1 MRLRFLR
8 SALLMILGLAF
19 LCPATPAGAK
29 VPVYRW
35 VDSHGNSHY
44 GDSNSSPQARRVP
57 VHSRL
62 ADPTSLADIEIVRN
76 GDASDVYVNNRL
88 GGPVEI
94 SIGLDEASNVQS
106 LPPLPLRQL
115 LPANQRVLV
124 SHIAAAGAG
133 LVSSY
138 SVGMT
143 AMPGDPSG
151 FAKDVVYALP
161 VDEDSGWHLGQTF
174 HGGFSHTDEQ
184 NLYAVDIIVDVGT
197 PVLAARDG
205 VVMQVESAFSQAGL
219 NKERFGER
227 ANLVRILH
235 DDGSMAIY
243 AHLKENGVYVRVGQ
257 RVTVGQ
263 EIAVSG
269 NTGYSTGPHLHF
281 CVQVNRGMR
290 LMSVPFRM
298 VSAGGFLSLP
308 KDLHGRGVAAA
319 QP

>member
-1 MRLRFLR
+1 MLF
-8 SALLMILGLAF
+8 LGLLW
-19 LCPATPAGAK
+19 LCPEHRAGAN

-35 VDSHGNSHY
+35 VDAHGNSHY
-44 GDSNSSPQARRVP
+44 GDRDASPHAQRVP

-62 ADPTSLADIEIVRN
+62 TDPTSLADIEIVRN

-88 GGPVEI
+88 AGPVEI
-94 SIGLDEASNVQS
+94 SIGLDESTNVQS
-106 LPPLPLRQL
+106 LPSLPLRQL
-115 LPANQRVLV
+115 LPANQRVLI
-124 SHIAAAGAG
+124 SHIAATGAG

-143 AMPGDPSG
+143 AMPGDPAA
-151 FAKDVVYALP
+151 FASDVVYALP
-161 VDEDSGWHLGQTF
+161 VDENSGWHLGQTF

-184 NLYAVDIIVDVGT
+184 NLYAVDIIVDEGT
-197 PVLAARDG
+197 PVLAARNG

-219 NKERFGER
+219 NKARYAER

-257 RVTVGQ
+257 RVTLGQ
-263 EIAVSG
+263 QIAISG
-269 NTGYSTGPHLHF
+269 NTGFSSGPHLHF

-290 LMSVPFRM
+290 LVSVPFRM

-308 KDLHGRGVAAA
+308 R
-319 QP
+319 